1 LAFWDYNALQ
11 TKEHAVLSDSEA
23 ISEDSP
29 ILNYPAPNLR
39 EVHERP
45 EGFEEVGV
53 IFIVMNIDRVM

>member
-1 LAFWDYNALQ
+1 M
-11 TKEHAVLSDSEA
+11 SDSEA